1 MAEVTYKGKTFEVD
15 EDGFLLKFDEW
26 CPEWLEYVKESE
38 GITDLNEDHQKILDF
53 LQDYYRKNGIAPMVR
68 ILSKNTGYKL
78 KEVYE
83 LFPSGPGKGA
93 CKMALS
99 GNITTNILISYLFK
113 PFAVTPFGKRLRTH
127 CSHTGREV
135 SSRPV
140 FLLLSLIE
148 KTRFREKNTSKALYL
163 CTAHR

>member
-15 EDGFLLKFDEW
+15 EDGFLHKFDEW

-38 GITDLNEDHQKILDF
+38 GITELNEDHQKILDF

-93 CKMALS
+93 CKMAGLP
-99 GNITTNILISYLFK
+99 K
-113 PFAVTPFGKRLRTH
+113 P
-127 CSHTGREV
+127 TGCV
-135 SSRPV
+135 
-140 FLLLSLIE
+140 
-148 KTRFREKNTSKALYL
+148 
-163 CTAHR
+163 